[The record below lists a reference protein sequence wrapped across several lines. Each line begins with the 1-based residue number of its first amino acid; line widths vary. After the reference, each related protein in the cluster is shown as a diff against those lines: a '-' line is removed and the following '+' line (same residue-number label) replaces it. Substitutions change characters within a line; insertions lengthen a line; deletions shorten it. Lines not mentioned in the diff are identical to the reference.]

1 MKKNLALIL
10 ALVMLLGTVFSVM
23 PMAEASGET
32 SAPAVAYEPEISFAN
47 VNYTDKMYVSFAVPA
62 PAALGEGEAV
72 KLLVWG
78 NKDDSKSFAY
88 GDQLK
93 KVLDAEAETVKIGEA
108 DYLVFKYDALTAADM
123 TKIIVAR
130 AVLVKTVETT
140 VEVPEVKDEQGKVTT
155 PATTKTEIVTSAVA
169 YSDIVEYSVLEY
181 VAAAK
186 GEFAGIAGLTDT
198 AHLAVLDS
206 MLAFGGLA
214 QKYSGNDYEFLA
226 SDKLNKIWYTP
237 VINGVAGAPVFGGF
251 FSYTE
256 DGFASVSAPVY
267 NEYGFIGYFDA
278 EGKELFDSDGL
289 ASNGVQLP
297 AIDGDLNVTVKY
309 GPKYM
314 IKTDP
319 NAATVDTV
327 NLKDQGGGNKYAA
340 GQGALGINCGAGNDG
355 DYNYGGFDIIDDP
368 YEAGNKV
375 FRISGNTQYS
385 IGMGNDT
392 NEWKL
397 SMKPTAV
404 EGFNDTIAPVVT
416 VDFTVARGANGQMPR
431 TGNLRLRS
439 DKNNRLTNIG
449 YFEKGGTFMLYTS
462 FDGSVVTPLP
472 LKVADKGY
480 TRYCFIVD
488 FENEVLYAYAAN
500 EGEQLV
506 YQAETRTPF
515 LSGQAAHIAGDPW
528 MNWANTLDRLEW
540 MGGSA
545 YNNFDAEEKAT
556 ILADLD
562 NNPETPG
569 VPMSVDGVVN
579 KDAVQWCYRNYRAM
593 ILKEYVTYVGSP
605 VTTYAQPF
613 DVYDIDAN
621 DATTTTKNSQLYVK
635 NFSDG
640 EFAAADPSLAGKTFG
655 GIGINTS
662 DPKNATLNPQ
672 NQDNL
677 NLNYAGVDVIDD
689 PYKEGNKVYSF
700 NGNIGAVLWHASTV
714 RSAAGITRPAYVDS
728 LKLSTRVK
736 GFFDGSVVPV
746 ITYDMLVGGNG
757 YDRMLETDTIRMRG
771 GSNVY
776 VHLFK
781 IAADGSILVCTANE
795 AYDDAVFVDT
805 NVDVRKNG
813 YTRIVAEVD
822 CGNEQFRLYA
832 ADEGSALK
840 LVATIDT
847 LWITSGALSRKTET
861 SAPAPVSFATWMDM
875 AKKLDRTEILIDNF
889 GANELTA
896 EELATVETVDA
907 AAAQSL
913 YRQYRALLIKDW
925 DSYCGRAK

>member
-1 MKKNLALIL
+1 MKKNLALVL

-23 PMAEASGET
+23 PMAEASGST
-32 SAPAVAYEPEISFAN
+32 SVTATEYEPKISFAN
-47 VNYTDKMYVSFAVPA
+47 VNYTDKMYMSFAVPA

-78 NKDDSKSFAY
+78 NKDDSKSFSY

-108 DYLVFKYDALTAADM
+108 NYLVFKYDALTAADM

-130 AVLVKTVETT
+130 AVLVKSVETT
-140 VEVPEVKDEQGKVTT
+140 VEVPEVKDEAGNVTT
-155 PATTKTEIVTSAVA
+155 PATTKTETVTSAIA
-169 YSDIVEYSVLEY
+169 YGDIVEYSVLEY

-214 QKYSGNDYEFLA
+214 QKYSGSEYEFLA
-226 SDKLNKIWYTP
+226 SDSLKKIWYTP

-256 DGFASVSAPVY
+256 GGFASISAPVY
-267 NEYGFIGYFDA
+267 NEYGFVGYFDA

-314 IKTDP
+314 VKTDP

-327 NLKDQGGGNKYAA
+327 NLKEQGTGVKYAP
-340 GQGALGINCGAGNDG
+340 GQGALGINCGSGNDG
-355 DYNYGGFDIIDDP
+355 NYDYAGFDVITDP
-368 YEAGNKV
+368 YQEGNKV

-392 NEWKL
+392 AEWQL

-416 VDFTVARGANGQMPR
+416 VDFTVARGANGQMLR

-439 DKNNRLTNIG
+439 KDNNKLTNIG
-449 YFEKGGTFMLYTS
+449 YFEKGGTFMLYSS
-462 FDGSVVTPLP
+462 FDGKVVTPLP
-472 LKVADKGY
+472 LKVAEKGY
-480 TRYCFIVD
+480 TRYCFIID

-500 EGEQLV
+500 EGEELV
-506 YQAETRTPF
+506 YQTETRTPY
-515 LSGQAAHIAGDPW
+515 LSGNGAHVVGAPW

-540 MGGSA
+540 MGGQS
-545 YNNFDAEEKAT
+545 YNNFKAEEKAT
-556 ILADLD
+556 LLADLD

-593 ILKEYVTYVGSP
+593 LLKEYVTYVGSP
-605 VTTYAQPF
+605 VSTYAQPF

-621 DATTTTKNSQLYVK
+621 SAVNATTKNALDYVN
-635 NFSDG
+635 NFGDEELVSKLG
-640 EFAAADPSLAGKTFG
+640 LPAGSTFG
-655 GIGINTS
+655 GLGTNYQSVTVS
-662 DPKNATLNPQ
+662 DYT
-672 NQDNL
+672 
-677 NLNYAGVDVIDD
+677 NYAGLDIIDD

-700 NGNIGAVLWHASTV
+700 NGTDDGIVWQAENI
-714 RSAAGITRPAYVDS
+714 RNAGSRPAYTSS

-736 GFFDGSVVPV
+736 GFFDGSIIPV
-746 ITYDMLVGGNG
+746 ITYDMVVGGNG
-757 YDRMLETDTIRMRG
+757 SERMLETDTIRMRG

-795 AYDDAVFVDT
+795 AYNDAVFIDT
-805 NVDVRKNG
+805 EVDVRKDG

-840 LVATIDT
+840 LIATIDT
-847 LWITSGALSRKTET
+847 LWITATNLSHTKDG
-861 SAPAPVSFATWMDM
+861 SAPTNKTFGTWMDM
-875 AKKLDRTEILIDNF
+875 AKTLDRTEIMIDDF
-889 GANELTA
+889 GANDLSA
-896 EELATVETVDA
+896 EELETLTDA
-907 AAAQSL
+907 AKVQEFCRQS
-913 YRQYRALLIKDW
+913 RVLLIKDW
-925 DSYCGRAK
+925 DTYCGRAK